1 MNSKQKKITAL
12 FQALTKL
19 GHDKD
24 VLFSAIE
31 EALDKDSPEDMVTK
45 TKSGLSIK
53 VPLYV
58 ALRQLGIL
66 NDLGINEKLFDE
78 DDLSSEEEEEELKE
92 D

>member
-12 FQALTKL
+12 FQTLTKL
-19 GHDKD
+19 GHNKD
-24 VLFSAIE
+24 VLLSAIE
-31 EALDKDSPEDMVTK
+31 EALDKDSPEDIVTK

-58 ALRQLGIL
+58 ALKQLGIL
-66 NDLGINEKLFDE
+66 NDLGINESLFDE
-78 DDLSSEEEEEELKE
+78 DELSSEEEELNE

>member
-12 FQALTKL
+12 FQTLIKL
-19 GHDKD
+19 GHNKD
-24 VLFSAIE
+24 VLLSAIE
-31 EALDKDSPEDMVTK
+31 EALDKDSPENIVTK

-58 ALRQLGIL
+58 ALKQLGIL

-78 DDLSSEEEEEELKE
+78 DELSSEEEELKE

>member
-19 GHDKD
+19 GHNKD

-31 EALDKDSPEDMVTK
+31 EALDKDSPEDILTK
-45 TKSGLSIK
+45 TKRGLSIR
-53 VPLYV
+53 VPLSV
-58 ALRQLGIL
+58 ALKQLGIL
-66 NDLGINEKLFDE
+66 KDLGINETLLDE
-78 DDLSSEEEEEELKE
+78 DGPDEEEK

>member
-12 FQALTKL
+12 FQTLTKL
-19 GHDKD
+19 GHNKD
-24 VLFSAIE
+24 VLLSAIE

-58 ALRQLGIL
+58 ALKQLGIL

-78 DDLSSEEEEEELKE
+78 DELSSEEE
-92 D
+92 

>member
-12 FQALTKL
+12 FQTLTKL
-19 GHDKD
+19 GHNKD
-24 VLFSAIE
+24 VLLSAIE
-31 EALDKDSPEDMVTK
+31 EALDKDSPENIVTK

-58 ALRQLGIL
+58 ALKQLGIL

-78 DDLSSEEEEEELKE
+78 DELSSEEEELKE

>member
-12 FQALTKL
+12 FQTLTKL
-19 GHDKD
+19 GHNKD
-24 VLFSAIE
+24 VLLSAIE
-31 EALDKDSPEDMVTK
+31 EALDKDSPEDIVTK

-58 ALRQLGIL
+58 ALKQLGIL
-66 NDLGINEKLFDE
+66 NDLGINESLFDE
-78 DDLSSEEEEEELKE
+78 DELSSEEEELKE